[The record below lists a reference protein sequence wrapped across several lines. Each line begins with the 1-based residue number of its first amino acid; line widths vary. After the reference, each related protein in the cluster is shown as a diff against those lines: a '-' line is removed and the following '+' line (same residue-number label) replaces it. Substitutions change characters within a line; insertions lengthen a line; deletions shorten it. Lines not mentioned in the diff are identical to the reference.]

1 MDEMDGMDF
10 MDPAWEQARACDG
23 FLSIWSIMSIQ
34 SIQSIWSIMSIQSI
48 WSMPSIS
55 SIFPKCHF
63 PRRAERTR

>member
-1 MDEMDGMDF
+1 MDKMDGMDF

-23 FLSIWSIMSIQ
+23 FLSIWA
-34 SIQSIWSIMSIQSI
+34 
-48 WSMPSIS
+48 MPSIS